1 MKYIGRLLGW
11 ILLGINICMAV
22 LLLICAYS
30 SYINPV
36 EHPVWSCAGL
46 AFPAFL
52 IANVL
57 FFLFWL
63 VVYRRYALLSLL
75 TFFCCFGA
83 IRTYMPVNL
92 FGKEPPK
99 DAIKILSYNTMAFEQ
114 GHPNLKDNPNSVLE
128 YLRNSNADI
137 ICLQEYILSNRLT
150 KKDVDY
156 ALRDYPYKHYYKLT
170 GVNGVGCYS
179 RYPILSAHP
188 VDYESRT
195 NGSVAYTINVK
206 GDTLLVVNNH
216 LESNKLTE
224 KDKAVYREM
233 IKDPD
238 KAKVSEGSRL
248 LIGKLAEAST
258 IRASQADSIAKLVAG
273 FKGGGVIVCGDFN
286 DSPLSYAH
294 RVIGKELNDAFVQSG
309 NGFGISYNQN
319 HFYFRI
325 DHILLSKN
333 LESYQCTVDKT
344 IKSSDHYPIWCFVA
358 KK

>member
-1 MKYIGRLLGW
+1 M
-11 ILLGINICMAV
+11 
-22 LLLICAYS
+22 
-30 SYINPV
+30 
-36 EHPVWSCAGL
+36 
-46 AFPAFL
+46 
-52 IANVL
+52 
-57 FFLFWL
+57 
-63 VVYRRYALLSLL
+63 
-75 TFFCCFGA
+75 
-83 IRTYMPVNL
+83 
-92 FGKEPPK
+92 
-99 DAIKILSYNTMAFEQ
+99 
-114 GHPNLKDNPNSVLE
+114 KDNPNSVLE

-137 ICLQEYILSNRLT
+137 ICLQEYILSNRLA

-156 ALRDYPYKHYYKLT
+156 ALRNYPYKHYYKLT
-170 GVNGVGCYS
+170 GANGLGCYS

-188 VDYESRT
+188 VEYDSRN

-238 KAKVSEGSRL
+238 KVKVSEGARI
-248 LIGKLAEAST
+248 LIGKLAEASA

-273 FKGGGVIVCGDFN
+273 FRGGGVIVCGDFN

-294 RVIGKELNDAFVQSG
+294 RVIGKELDDAFVQSG